1 MSPEGHQA
9 KQQLLEGSTELNLAN
24 QESYRPQQQERTT
37 GKSNGHIDPPGL
49 RNKKPAIRTLRGPRV
64 TQHILYFNSYTSS
77 LTSLYHGL
85 GNYLA
90 VSPVQA
96 RAGCSRTPIGRI
108 TNGYS
113 PRHYIVPPK
122 MAII

>member
-1 MSPEGHQA
+1 
-9 KQQLLEGSTELNLAN
+9 LLEASTEADLPN
-24 QESYRPQQQERTT
+24 QESYSPQQQKRAT

-90 VSPVQA
+90 NSRVQA
-96 RAGCSRTPIGRI
+96 RAGCSRTPIRADHEWLFPMSLYCTTKTANI
-108 TNGYS
+108 
-113 PRHYIVPPK
+113 
-122 MAII
+122 